1 MTSEPRTGVDALTYG
16 LSTLVMSQDTAG
28 TTATCPYYSCSHC
41 GKENRMPTDE
51 LPQEVHGYHSR
62 RRKGNNFARYVKKFS
77 LGNGPV
83 DWVQEYLIS
92 KESGKMLGTLV
103 ALAIARMPN
112 LETFIWDMPTGVL
125 RDVWLALGSLG
136 DRYDDDRPRLER
148 IWIRWHDNK
157 NVAPTTASQPAG
169 ASVHPLPLGVPPHSL
184 ALSTGGVPTDGSSDQ
199 TLLSRSYR
207 SVEHPNFSILPPLR
221 SITVLDIDELAY
233 LEELSVLIERSANCL
248 RELRIGAASSALAKR
263 WSGSAQH
270 ATAVPSA
277 PDPSIAY
284 AAAGG
289 MLGMIMSKLYDC
301 RIHTTSMDDV
311 AQEIEISQKQPDAEL
326 VAETVPPIQVESN
339 QPEAQDGN
347 PTNLTLTSI
356 AHTQDKLLGESTVTL
371 PFAIPLLSAVAT
383 PILGLPEQRLSNAK
397 DSTPLDIDSFDNLS
411 STTASQALAAT
422 TLPVRPAKSSN
433 VNHHGQP
440 SSPSSTPIAGSCKSC
455 TAPIAT
461 ALPMSKQR
469 KLKLETFALESMPIY
484 VSVLQKTIDWTVL
497 TSLTLLNCESDEELW
512 KALRRTYAP
521 KSIQTSMSIS
531 THSTLRRTSQSHAR
545 TLSSTSS
552 SDYPL
557 RLKKIHTN
565 HVSPSLI
572 AFLKDALAPNSLE
585 WMFLQD
591 RTVLAPKVSIES
603 IYRGPLRRH
612 RGSLKKVLIDSR
624 DRHEESPSRNQKWKK
639 WMFTREVLTFI
650 TSGKMTCLRELAMA
664 IDYKDWV
671 WFLLLSRRD
680 LWLIKRQAFLPP
692 KTSPNPPSPLS
703 LRPLYRRPR
712 PRPPLRRSRAR
723 PPGRR
728 HCHAPTRGRNL
739 LHGHLDQM
747 LRDPRKQER
756 R

>member
-1 MTSEPRTGVDALTYG
+1 MDG
-16 LSTLVMSQDTAG
+16 
-28 TTATCPYYSCSHC
+28 
-41 GKENRMPTDE
+41 
-51 LPQEVHGYHSR
+51 LPQDVQGYRSG

-77 LGNGPV
+77 LGNGPA

-125 RDVWLALGSLG
+125 RDVWSALGSLG
-136 DRYDDDRPRLER
+136 DRYDGDRPRLER

-157 NVAPTTASQPAG
+157 NVAPTTASQSAG
-169 ASVHPLPLGVPPHSL
+169 ASVLPLPLGIPPNSS
-184 ALSTGGVPTDGSSDQ
+184 ALSTGGLPINDSSDQ

-207 SVEHPNFSILPPLR
+207 AIEHPNFSILPPLR

-233 LEELSVLIERSANCL
+233 LEELSVLIERSASCL
-248 RELRIGAASSALAKR
+248 RELRIGAASSVLAKS

-301 RIHTTSMDDV
+301 RIHTTSMKDV
-311 AQEIEISQKQPDAEL
+311 AQETEVSQKQPDAEL

-339 QPEAQDGN
+339 QLEAQDGN
-347 PTNLTLTSI
+347 PTALPPSTI
-356 AHTQDKLLGESTVTL
+356 AHTQDKLLAESAMTL
-371 PFAIPLLSAVAT
+371 PFAIPLLSAITT
-383 PILGLPEQRLSNAK
+383 PFLGLPEQRLSNAK
-397 DSTPLDIDSFDNLS
+397 DSTPLDIDPIDNLS
-411 STTASQALAAT
+411 STNVSQALTAT
-422 TLPVRPAKSSN
+422 TLPARPAKSSN
-433 VNHHGQP
+433 VNHHGQQNSP
-440 SSPSSTPIAGSCKSC
+440 PSNTSIPGSCRSCTKPTTTASSP
-455 TAPIAT
+455 
-461 ALPMSKQR
+461 SKQR
-469 KLKLETFALESMPIY
+469 KLKLETFELERVPIY

-521 KSIQTSMSIS
+521 KSNRASTSFSA
-531 THSTLRRTSQSHAR
+531 HSTLRRTSPSRAR
-545 TLSSTSS
+545 TPSSTSS

-565 HVSPSLI
+565 HVSPALI

-624 DRHEESPSRNQKWKK
+624 DRHEESLSRNQKWKK

-671 WFLLLSRRD
+671 CFLLRSRRD
-680 LWLIKRQAFLPP
+680 FWLIK
-692 KTSPNPPSPLS
+692 N
-703 LRPLYRRPR
+703 
-712 PRPPLRRSRAR
+712 
-723 PPGRR
+723 
-728 HCHAPTRGRNL
+728 
-739 LHGHLDQM
+739 
-747 LRDPRKQER
+747 
-756 R
+756 